1 MEVRMEKDTN
11 SRDLMEEIAREKV
24 QKIKKFYTHLF
35 IFVIGVIVYVS
46 KTYLGAPLN
55 FWPIK
60 FINEFFMWCW
70 TFIIVIQGIRLF
82 LSQNILSKNWEDQK
96 IKEILEKEKTKNQ
109 HWE

>member
-1 MEVRMEKDTN
+1 MEKDSN
-11 SRDLMEEIAREKV
+11 SKEIMEEIIREKV

-70 TFIIVIQGIRLF
+70 TFIIVVQGIQLF
-82 LSQNILSKNWEDQK
+82 LSQKMFGKNWENQK
-96 IKEILEKEKTKNQ
+96 IREILEKEEVKKQN
-109 HWE
+109 WE